1 MFAAVFSFGR
11 GLHCDR

>member
-1 MFAAVFSFGR
+1 MFVAVFSFGR